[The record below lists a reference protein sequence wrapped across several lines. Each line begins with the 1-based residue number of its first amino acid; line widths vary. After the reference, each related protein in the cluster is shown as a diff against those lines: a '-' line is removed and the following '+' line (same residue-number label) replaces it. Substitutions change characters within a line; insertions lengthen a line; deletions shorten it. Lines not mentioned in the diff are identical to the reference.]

1 MDTLF
6 EILKAKTFEWKKNHY
21 KSKYSAIQEIL
32 EWQIVNGKKGSSM
45 LRYLRQAQ
53 LEALEVYWYLR
64 TQENTSHIFDLHK
77 KYFQKTQLLESL
89 GIPTNHSEIT
99 ELLMDGGIDNI
110 FKKIEKDDDF
120 VRKYGLNAVRET
132 INLDYPSYILALAMG
147 AGKTVLIGA
156 ILATEFAMALEYP
169 DGKFIKN
176 ALIFA
181 PGKTILGALK
191 ELSDVPYDKIL
202 PPRLYKQFVS
212 TVKITYTRDG
222 QKDIPVIQQSSF
234 NVVVTNTEKIR
245 ITKQSINKGL
255 LGKLSIS
262 ANNGEDEIKQDVAN
276 QRLRT
281 IASLPN
287 LGIFSDEAHH
297 TYGQALDKELK
308 QVRKTVDY
316 LAKNTDVIVVVN
328 TTGTPYY
335 KRQLL
340 KDVIYWYGLSQGIRD
355 GILKEVKGNIEA
367 FEEVQEKDF
376 VREVLKDFFKHYEDV
391 KIYNNTSAKIAMYF
405 SNTDDLESMR
415 SIVDKTL
422 TGLGLD
428 TSIVLAVTN
437 KSDDKTKDLF
447 NNRINDPANPYR
459 VFLLVNMGTEGWNVP
474 SLFATALAREIRS
487 SNNFVLQAAS
497 RCLRQVP
504 NNEHKAKIY
513 LSHGN
518 VNILDSELQETFGET
533 LSDLNATQPE
543 IKKATLTIRK
553 MNIPPITLQKTITK
567 FIRSGASKNVKI
579 AIKKPKDAQRKTK
592 ITRFTMQQFGLRS
605 HVLSEEEER
614 EIILEDES
622 TDARE
627 LAVDMSQ
634 TYRLPFN
641 ALYDELHKHYGD
653 DVISE
658 QSAHDI
664 RQQVEAKARKY
675 KKVKQVI
682 ETALALIRQEGF
694 DKEGSS
700 YVTEI
705 QYRKDREKLLSNY
718 EVWHKKHNIQK
729 SMDFGFHYSPYNF
742 DSEPESDF
750 FDKMLFAIN
759 EHPKNVEDIYFTG
772 AMDDPKKTD
781 FLFEYQAKDGLWHN
795 YAPDFLIRLKSGK
808 MIIVEV
814 KGEDR
819 IDAGKT
825 IRKAKAMKEIEGL
838 NPAKLKYE
846 IVQAKGDSVSF
857 GELDRVKKMVVK

>member
-6 EILKAKTFEWKKNHY
+6 EILKSKTADWKKNHY

-45 LRYLRQAQ
+45 LRYLRQPQ
-53 LEALEVYWYLR
+53 LEALEIYWYLR
-64 TQENTSHIFDLHK
+64 TQENTPQIFDLYK
-77 KYFQKTQLLESL
+77 KYFQKTRLLEAL
-89 GIPTNHSEIT
+89 GIPTNHSQIT
-99 ELLMDGGIDNI
+99 ELLMDGGIDAI
-110 FKKIEKDDDF
+110 FNKVKEDDGF
-120 VRKYGLNAVRET
+120 VRTYGLNAVRET
-132 INLDYPSYILALAMG
+132 LALDYPSYILALAMG

-156 ILATEFAMALEYP
+156 IVATEFAMALEYP
-169 DGKFIKN
+169 DGTFIKN

-202 PPRLYKQFVS
+202 PPRLYKQFIS
-212 TVKITYTRDG
+212 TIKITYTRDG
-222 QKDIPVIQQSSF
+222 QKDIPVIYGSSF

-255 LGKLSIS
+255 LGPLSGTIS
-262 ANNGEDEIKQDVAN
+262 NGGDELKHDVAN
-276 QRLRT
+276 QRLKT

-316 LAKNTDVIVVVN
+316 LAENTDVIAVVN

-367 FEEVQEKDF
+367 FEEVEEKDF
-376 VREVLKDFFKHYEDV
+376 VREVLKDFFKNYKDV
-391 KIYNNTSAKIAMYF
+391 KIYGNTLAKIALYF
-405 SNTDDLESMR
+405 PNVSDLESMR
-415 SIVDKTL
+415 NTVDKTIA
-422 TGLGLD
+422 GLGLD
-428 TSIVLAVTN
+428 TSIVLEVTN
-437 KSDDKTKDLF
+437 KSDEKTKDLF
-447 NNRINDPANPYR
+447 NNRINDPVNPYR

-474 SLFATALAREIRS
+474 SLFATALARAIRS

-504 NNEHKAKIY
+504 NNPHKAKIY
-513 LSHGN
+513 LSHDN
-518 VNILDSELQETFGET
+518 VNILDSELQETFGES
-533 LSDLNATQPE
+533 LNDLNSIQPE
-543 IKKATLTIRK
+543 IKKATLTVRK
-553 MNIPPITLQKTITK
+553 MNIPPVVLQKTITK
-567 FIRSGASKNVKI
+567 FVRSSSVQPKKI
-579 AIKKPKDAQRKTK
+579 AIQKPKESHRTAKV
-592 ITRFTMQQFGLRS
+592 TRFTMQQFGRRS
-605 HVLSEEEER
+605 RVLSEEEER
-614 EIILEDES
+614 EIILDDEA

-627 LAVDMSQ
+627 LAMDLSQ
-634 TYRLPFN
+634 IYRLPFGV
-641 ALYDELHKHYGD
+641 LYDELRQHYGD
-653 DVISE
+653 DSISE
-658 QSAHDI
+658 QSARNI
-664 RQQVEAKARKY
+664 REQIEQKACTY
-675 KKVKQVI
+675 KKVKEVV
-682 ETALALIRQEGF
+682 ESALALIRQDGF

-705 QYRKDREKLLSNY
+705 QYRKDREKLLSEY
-718 EVWHKKHNIQK
+718 EVWHKRHNIQK
-729 SMDFGFHYSPYNF
+729 SMDFGFHYTPYNF
-742 DSEPESDF
+742 DSEPEADF

-759 EHPKNVEDIYFTG
+759 EHPKNIEDIYFTG
-772 AMDDPKKTD
+772 AMDDPKKTE

-846 IVQAKGDSVSF
+846 IVQAKGNSVSF
-857 GELDRVKKMVVK
+857 GELDKVKKMVVK